1 MSAACAGVLPRL
13 EAFDEEF
20 GNAETDSPA
29 RVRPNRGFKLS
40 TVIGLA
46 LAAGVISALALG
58 WPNGPEVDK
67 ATQAPVEKPE
77 AAVQRL
83 THEVA
88 SLKRE
93 LRELMEEHQRAAYT
107 IATLQAE
114 QANRAL
120 KTWYSDPAALMY
132 GFDTQSEA
140 SATPPGRRSVV
151 RARPREV
158 LPREEGAPLS
168 LDPQ

>member
-1 MSAACAGVLPRL
+1 MSAARAGVLPRL

-20 GNAETDSPA
+20 GQEETDSLAPL
-29 RVRPNRGFKLS
+29 RPNTGFKLS

-58 WPNGPEVDK
+58 WPNGPEGDNS
-67 ATQAPVEKPE
+67 TQAAMEKPE
-77 AAVQRL
+77 AAVARL

-93 LRELMEEHQRAAYT
+93 LRELTEEHQRAADT
-107 IATLQAE
+107 IAALQAE

-120 KTWYSDPAALMY
+120 KTWYSDPAALIY
-132 GFDTQSEA
+132 GFDTPSEA
-140 SATPPGRRSVV
+140 IATLPARRSVV
-151 RARPREV
+151 RARQREIA
-158 LPREEGAPLS
+158 PREESAPLS